1 MSTPSLTFPAAQ
13 PVPAPRSRGRPRLGE
28 PWRAFQRGV
37 GRAALVSGALAA
49 GLTGFETRT
58 GLGVVVDVAVL
69 GLLGLA
75 LVWAG
80 EGLTVLVWRLV
91 GLAVRLMARALRRSL
106 PDRVIPVDPVPL
118 GRLLGAI
125 FLAGCDRWLPFAPF
139 ANIALSAVAELY
151 MPFLWLTG
159 GLLGLAWPRG
169 TAWLALNR
177 KQGMLL
183 AAALLLNAVPL
194 GWAALPGT
202 TAGLATAELIPA
214 PGVAPLPLENPG
226 RPGPFEVATLTY
238 GSGLDHRPEF
248 GREAALTTPT
258 VDAYAMFAG
267 PSGPPADVRRWQ
279 WGFDMHALPLN
290 GRVWYP
296 TNGTAP
302 YPLVLI
308 VHGNHAAGEA
318 SDPGYAY
325 LAEHLASRG
334 YIAVSIDQN
343 FLNGDWLSP
352 MNGEMPVRAWVLL
365 KHLQQWRTWSETPGN
380 PFYGRVDLDHV
391 GLVGHSRGGEAVV
404 HAAELNVRAHAPV
417 SKVDRPEA
425 FGFGIRGVVAIGPCD
440 GQYQLAGVGVTLH
453 NASYLLLNGGH
464 DGDTH
469 TPYGLQQYH
478 RVAFDENPDGF
489 KAFVYLYRANHGQFN
504 TVWGDADVGPIKSTL
519 LNRAPYLTGEE
530 QRQAA
535 RVLITAFLDAS
546 VRGQAGY
553 RAVFYQPDA
562 ARGWLPA
569 DLYVTTYQDSGFQ
582 PLATFGPGEPSASA
596 QAAGLDWQKLSLSL
610 RDGKTP
616 QRNTAARL
624 AWAGAG
630 QPALTFEV
638 PVDLARLLT
647 AQSALQFDL
656 GVRAD
661 VPGPAAVYVE
671 VIDAAGTAARLPL
684 SAFGALHPRLPVQS
698 MKSDRLSGLVDFE
711 LKAIRNSEDLLQTY
725 RVPLAAFADAAPS
738 LNLDSLAAVRLV
750 FDAPGA
756 GGAFVD
762 EVGLVP

>member
-13 PVPAPRSRGRPRLGE
+13 PVPAPRSRWRPRFGE

-58 GLGVVVDVAVL
+58 GLGVVVDVVVL

-80 EGLTVLVWRLV
+80 EGLTVLIWRLACLV
-91 GLAVRLMARALRRSL
+91 ARLVARALRRSL
-106 PDRVIPVDPVPL
+106 PARVVPVDPVSL
-118 GRLLGAI
+118 GRLLGAV
-125 FLAGCDRWLPFAPF
+125 FLAGCDRWLPFSPF
-139 ANIALSAVAELY
+139 ANITLSAVAELY

-159 GLLGLAWPRG
+159 GLLGLAWAQGAP
-169 TAWLALNR
+169 WLPLNR
-177 KQGMLL
+177 RQGTLL

-202 TAGLATAELIPA
+202 TTGLATAELIPA
-214 PGVAPLPLENPG
+214 QGVAALPLENPG
-226 RPGPFEVATLTY
+226 LLGPFEVAALTY

-248 GREAALTTPT
+248 GRDAALTAPT
-258 VDAYAMFAG
+258 VDAASMFPGLTG
-267 PSGPPADVRRWQ
+267 PLGDLRRWQ

-296 TNGTAP
+296 SDDSTP
-302 YPLVLI
+302 HPLVLI

-318 SDPGYAY
+318 SDPGYTY

-352 MNGEMPVRAWVLL
+352 MNGEMPVRAWLLL
-365 KHLQQWRTWSETPGN
+365 KHLQQWRTWNETPGN
-380 PFYGRVDLDHV
+380 PFYGQVDLDHV

-404 HAAELNVRAHAPV
+404 HAAELNMRAHLPV

-440 GQYQLAGVGVTLH
+440 GQYQPAGVGVTLH

-546 VRGQAGY
+546 VRDMSGY

-582 PLATFGPGEPSASA
+582 PLATFSPGERLATL
-596 QAAGLDWQKLSLSL
+596 QAAGLEWQRLSLSL

-616 QRNTAARL
+616 QRNSAARL
-624 AWAGAG
+624 GWASAG
-630 QPALTFEV
+630 QPSLTFEV
-638 PVDLARLLT
+638 PRDVVQPLT

-656 GVRAD
+656 GVRGD
-661 VPGPAAVYVE
+661 VPSPAAIYVE
-671 VIDAAGTAARLPL
+671 AVDVAGTAARLPL

-698 MKSDRLSGLVDFE
+698 MKSDWLSGVVDFE
-711 LKAIRNSEDLLQTY
+711 LKAVRSSEDLLQTY
-725 RVPLAAFADAAPS
+725 RVPLAAFAEAAPS
-738 LNLDSLAAVRLV
+738 LKLDSLAAVRLV

-756 GGAFVD
+756 GGVFVD
-762 EVGLVP
+762 EVGFVP